1 MKPLAVAAVAV
12 VILAAAAGAA
22 YLVVGGGGEEELRP
36 PKPAPDAPVAP
47 GGNTSGGSDDP
58 GVSDADRVSKPP
70 VKFEDA
76 PIPRPRSFPD
86 PGAEPALPEE
96 LTPGAGQTFSVP
108 WLADHIATADWN
120 VVGVQLRRAILR
132 ARDYV
137 AAARAYSKDTDELF
151 LAVQTARNDAMLASG
166 RLFPVL
172 APFET
177 HASPAAIFSS
187 PVAYGNAIAATLA
200 AMNRPLSRAQIDK
213 LQPLLDVAVAEE
225 RELRSKLPPSGY
237 AFDRDLARSELRAK
251 LRTDVE
257 AILDEDQRVF
267 LSPPELRD
275 RMRLDMFSPYS
286 LWDDRGEERTVDDT
300 MEAVADA
307 FLQTLFAPAD
317 PTRHAIEPT
326 RAFFAKEMVERI
338 KTWPKVPND
347 VLSRLGHRPHSYLL
361 ACLAESRA
369 VAERYYA
376 SGILSPEQ
384 VVKSKAKTAL
394 VVMVVVRN
402 R

>member
-1 MKPLAVAAVAV
+1 MKPLAVAVVAV
-12 VILAAAAGAA
+12 VVLAAAAGAA
-22 YLVVGGGGEEELRP
+22 YVVVGGGGDEELRP
-36 PKPAPDAPVAP
+36 PKPATGAPDEPKP
-47 GGNTSGGSDDP
+47 GGSDDP
-58 GVSDADRVSKPP
+58 AVSNADRVAKPP
-70 VKFEDA
+70 VKYEET
-76 PIPRPRSFPD
+76 PIPRSRNFPD
-86 PGAEPALPEE
+86 PGAEPPLPEE

-120 VVGVQLRRAILR
+120 VVGLQIRRSILR

-137 AAARAYSKDTDELF
+137 AAARAYSNDADELF
-151 LAVQTARNDAMLASG
+151 LSVNMARNDAMLASG
-166 RLFPVL
+166 RVFPVL
-172 APFET
+172 APFEI

-200 AMNRPLSRAQIDK
+200 AMNRPLSRAQIDQ
-213 LQPLLDVAVAEE
+213 LQPILDIAVAEE

-257 AILDEDQRVF
+257 AILDEDQRTF

-275 RMRLDMFSPYS
+275 RMRLDLFSPYS
-286 LWDDRGEERTVDDT
+286 LWDDRGEERSVDDT
-300 MEAVADA
+300 MESVADA

-326 RAFFAKEMVERI
+326 REFFAKEMIERI

-347 VLSRLGHRPHSYLL
+347 VLSRLGHRPHSYML
-361 ACLAESRA
+361 ACLKESRE

-376 SGILSPEQ
+376 SGILTPEQ
-384 VVKSKAKTAL
+384 VAKSKAKTAL
-394 VVMVVVRN
+394 VVMVVARN